1 MVAPLRCTAAC
12 KYPHER
18 YVRGGC
24 PSRVDERRSL
34 AAPSVTPDCSCCRA
48 ALTLLDLYYIHLDG
62 GAGSKWMSN
71 NAMRGGYL
79 LRSPWQI
86 APNGNGTRNPM
97 PIDGQA
103 TSTRGGRTLDS
114 NVQIETESNSSL
126 GISLIATRTRRH
138 TSAPCS
144 PPLFLLHVGRTG
156 RRRRRRRE
164 PSPHLPD

>member
-34 AAPSVTPDCSCCRA
+34 AVPSVTPDCSCCRA

-103 TSTRGGRTLDS
+103 TSTRGGRTLP
-114 NVQIETESNSSL
+114 
-126 GISLIATRTRRH
+126 GPGATRPHR
-138 TSAPCS
+138 A
-144 PPLFLLHVGRTG
+144 LLLSSCCMLDVRGG
-156 RRRRRRRE
+156 VAVDVESRRRTC
-164 PSPHLPD
+164 LTDY